1 MHDAKNGCKVMVAK
15 SKTDAKRMHGNYKKG
30 PEMKQFTDRYLASIK
45 PQEKKFTVREGRG
58 FALQILPS
66 GIKSFL
72 FIFELNKQKGYM
84 KIGNYPSMSLS
95 DARKAY
101 NDAYNL
107 VKSGVDPRE
116 DKKAALEESRRKA
129 EELVQSTAALEKT
142 PLNSSWTKVF
152 LKISF
157 RQQLNNSSQSTM

>member
-1 MHDAKNGCKVMVAK
+1 
-15 SKTDAKRMHGNYKKG
+15 
-30 PEMKQFTDRYLASIK
+30 MKQFTDRYLASIK

-72 FIFELNKQKGYM
+72 LIFELNKQKGYM
-84 KIGNYPSMSLS
+84 NPGTSLS

-116 DKKAALEESRRKA
+116 NKKAALEETRRKT
-129 EELVQSTAALEKT
+129 EELA
-142 PLNSSWTKVF
+142 
-152 LKISF
+152 
-157 RQQLNNSSQSTM
+157 